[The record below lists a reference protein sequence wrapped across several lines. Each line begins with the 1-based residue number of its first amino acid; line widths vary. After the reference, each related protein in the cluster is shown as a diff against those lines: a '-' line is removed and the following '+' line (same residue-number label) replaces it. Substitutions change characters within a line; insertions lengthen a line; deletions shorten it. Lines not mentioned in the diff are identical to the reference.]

1 MYKRFFGGK
10 ISRSYSSKIKTKS
23 KIQTKSK
30 RNIFTK
36 GKMKTRSKSKQKD
49 FPPKYIDQLIQRYI
63 DIDEE
68 ISPKK

>member
-10 ISRSYSSKIKTKS
+10 IRSYSSKIHTISKGKTIS
-23 KIQTKSK
+23 KIK
-30 RNIFTK
+30 R
-36 GKMKTRSKSKQKD
+36 KTRSKSKQKD
-49 FPPKYIDQLIQRYI
+49 FPQKYIDQLIRRYI